1 MMRAHRRLLLASPIL
16 LLAALAPAAGVRAEA
31 LDLARASCA
40 DFTSMSEADRSQFS
54 LWLAGY
60 FAGSAM
66 RPLLDLEKITA
77 APAALAE
84 LCAKSPQ
91 VALVGAETRAVF
103 IPAPAP

>member
-1 MMRAHRRLLLASPIL
+1 MASLLLVS
-16 LLAALAPAAGVRAEA
+16 ALAPSSLRAEGI
-31 LDLARASCA
+31 DLTRASCA
-40 DFTSMSEADRSQFS
+40 DFTAMSETDQTQLS

-77 APAALAE
+77 APAGLAAL
-84 LCAKSPQ
+84 CSKSPQ
-91 VALVGAETRAVF
+91 LPLVGPEARGVF

>member
-1 MMRAHRRLLLASPIL
+1 MRAHRRLLLASPIL
-16 LLAALAPAAGVRAEA
+16 LLAALGPAAGLRAEA
-31 LDLARASCA
+31 LDLTRASCS
-40 DFTSMSEADRSQFS
+40 DFIAMNENDRNQLS

-91 VALVGAETRAVF
+91 FALVGAETRAVF